1 MLGVI
6 ADDFT
11 GASDIASFLVEN
23 GLSTVQ
29 MNGVPKT
36 SLNSSVGAVV
46 ISLKSRSNPVNEA
59 IEQSLS
65 ALQWLKENGCTKFY
79 FKYCSTFDST
89 YRGNIGPV
97 TDALLDVLNE
107 NFTVVTPALPVNGR
121 TIFNGY
127 LFVGNVLLSESGMRN
142 HPITPMKDSNLV
154 RLMDAQSKG
163 KTGLVPYS
171 EVIQGAERVKARF
184 TELRSQGYRYA
195 VVDAIDNSQLAIL
208 AEAIA
213 DLKLVTGGSGLGA
226 YMAARLSSNEK
237 GINHPFVPQK
247 DKTVVLSGSCS
258 VMTNKQVNAYKAK
271 ASHIYLDVEKIL
283 SQEDYIDELYNE
295 TIKHLNE
302 PLAPIVYAT
311 VPPEKLHDIQEKFG
325 GQRTS
330 HAIENAFAKL
340 AIRLKNEAGV
350 VNFITAGG
358 ETSSIIVQKLGF
370 TGFHIGKQIAPG
382 VPWLKALDENISLAL
397 KSGNFGKED
406 FFEFAQGML
415 V

>member
-97 TDALLDVLNE
+97 TDALLDALNE

-154 RLMDAQSKG
+154 RLMDSQSKG

-184 TELRSQGYRYA
+184 AELRSQGYRYA

-237 GINHPFVPQK
+237 GIKPFVPQK
-247 DKTVVLSGSCS
+247 DKAVVLSGSCS

>member
-23 GLSTVQ
+23 GLSTMQ

-97 TDALLDVLNE
+97 TDALLDALNE

-154 RLMDAQSKG
+154 RLMDSQSKG

-184 TELRSQGYRYA
+184 AELRSQGYRYA

-237 GINHPFVPQK
+237 GIKPFVPQK
-247 DKTVVLSGSCS
+247 DKAVVLSGSCS

>member
-36 SLNSSVGAVV
+36 LLNSSVGAVV

-97 TDALLDVLNE
+97 TDALLDALNE

-154 RLMDAQSKG
+154 RLMDSQSKG

-184 TELRSQGYRYA
+184 AELRSQGYRYA

-237 GINHPFVPQK
+237 GIKPFVPQK
-247 DKTVVLSGSCS
+247 DKAVVLSGSCS

-325 GQRTS
+325 GQRAS

>member
-97 TDALLDVLNE
+97 TDALLDALNE

-154 RLMDAQSKG
+154 RLMDSQSKG

-184 TELRSQGYRYA
+184 AELRSQGYRYA

-237 GINHPFVPQK
+237 GIKPFVPQK
-247 DKTVVLSGSCS
+247 DKAVVLSG
-258 VMTNKQVNAYKAK
+258 
-271 ASHIYLDVEKIL
+271 HIYLDVEKIL